1 MLLCDQEDAV
11 DYKLSVYTLFSELF
25 PEFCNTGVSQNQSPF
40 KLFVLFSYRLTAR
53 AKRGVGSL
61 VWLADALLAEPML

>member
-1 MLLCDQEDAV
+1 MLLCEQEDAV

-40 KLFVLFSYRLTAR
+40 QSQNQSPF
-53 AKRGVGSL
+53 
-61 VWLADALLAEPML
+61 